1 MKSTDGPA
9 LSSVRAPRKGAY
21 RWPMIVVG
29 LLVTHVVL
37 MLLAAS
43 IATRDRSF
51 AVLPN
56 YYENAVKWDQTRA
69 AQRDSDTLGWKLTI
83 DPSTSVTPLGQRS
96 IAFTLKDSSGKPVEN
111 ANLSVDYYHHSHA
124 KDAASIKLQ
133 QTEPGRFV
141 TTLPMRY
148 PGFWQFNVT
157 AEAGGKTFVDNLS
170 QYVNTELVLK

>member
-9 LSSVRAPRKGAY
+9 ISSARMAQKGSY

-37 MLLAAS
+37 MLVAAS

-51 AVLPN
+51 AVVPN
-56 YYENAVKWDQTRA
+56 YYENAVNWDATRA
-69 AQRDSDTLGWKLTI
+69 AQRDSDTLGWKLSI
-83 DPSTSVTPLGQRS
+83 DPSASVTPLGQRS
-96 IAFTLKDSSGKPVEN
+96 IAFTLLDSTGKPVEN

-124 KDAASIKLQ
+124 KDAASIKLK
-133 QTEPGRFV
+133 QTEPGKFV
-141 TTLPMRY
+141 ANLPMRY